1 MTITLLLRR
10 PQAFKLEP
18 LVAYNA
24 VKVGEK
30 QLAELGNQLRE
41 MVGADPP
48 ASVSECTT
56 FVKSRKDEW
65 ALSDADVVKV
75 RISLQPLLCCGSGAG
90 TYPSGFLA
98 VLLFG
103 LHCQL

>member
-1 MTITLLLRR
+1 M
-10 PQAFKLEP
+10 
-18 LVAYNA
+18 AYNA

-75 RISLQPLLCCGSGAG
+75 CINFGPVHTRRGLMIRCLVMKAPTEVSGHPRRVAMLG
-90 TYPSGFLA
+90 DPRRRRGRTLG
-98 VLLFG
+98 
-103 LHCQL
+103 

>member
-1 MTITLLLRR
+1 MSLVHSHLSGRNVCCGA

-65 ALSDADVVKV
+65 ALSDAEVVKV
-75 RISLQPLLCCGSGAG
+75 RIDVYLSSGARA
-90 TYPSGFLA
+90 YPKRSHDSL
-98 VLLFG
+98 
-103 LHCQL
+103 C

>member
-1 MTITLLLRR
+1 MLFHGKPLPECQWTIRHLLRR

-48 ASVSECTT
+48 SSVIECTT

-65 ALSDADVVKV
+65 ALSDAEVVKV
-75 RISLQPLLCCGSGAG
+75 RLSSQL
-90 TYPSGFLA
+90 
-98 VLLFG
+98 VRFG
-103 LHCQL
+103 RPWTPTGV